1 MINCVIL
8 CGGSGSRIWPL
19 SREKL
24 PKQLLPLVNEF
35 TMLQNTIMR
44 FNKLSATTMTRF
56 TIICNIEHA
65 FLVQTQ
71 INDLALPHPLHVTIV
86 AEPMGRDTAPAV
98 AIASLLSNADETT
111 LIVPC
116 DHVFD
121 DDKFVES
128 VQAGIPHC
136 KNNIV
141 TFGITPTCP
150 ETGYGYIKTDIA
162 TNATIEFVE
171 KPNHETAC
179 KYVAAGNYYWNA
191 GVFLFRTKDML
202 ECFAKF
208 APDTLS
214 WCKATLECSQTI
226 MGILH
231 LSKETFIKCTPIS
244 IDYAIMERLCKDQDN
259 NSVKG
264 ITIPYKHLW
273 CDVGSFKSLYEL
285 LLQDGEDIQPYT
297 KHTNNIVKGDVI
309 LHDTTNSYIETENA
323 MVALVGVDNL
333 VVVNT
338 RDALLI
344 CDKNKSQDVKHV
356 VNILKAQN
364 RVERICHAKVYR
376 PWGWYCN
383 IEGND
388 TSGFKVKR
396 IAVYPGKKLSLQ
408 SHEQRSEHWVVV
420 KGNAKVQ
427 VGYDLLILHANQHVY
442 IPKKTLHRIEN
453 IGEELLEFVETQ
465 IGDYLGE
472 DDIIRYEDDFGRV

>member
-8 CGGSGSRIWPL
+8 CGGSGSRLWPL

-44 FNKLSATTMTRF
+44 FNKLSSTATTTMRF

-71 INDLALPHPLHVTIV
+71 INNLQQPVQATIV

-98 AIASLLSNADETT
+98 AIAALLSKPEETT

-121 DDKFVES
+121 DDKFIES

-141 TFGITPTCP
+141 SFGITPTCP

-191 GVFLFRTKDML
+191 GVFLFRNQDML

-208 APDTLS
+208 APDTLA
-214 WCKATLECSQTI
+214 WCKATLECSPTI

-244 IDYAIMERLCKDQDN
+244 IDYAIMEKLCKDQE

-285 LLQDGEDIQPYT
+285 LLQDGENILPYR
-297 KHTNNIVKGDVI
+297 KHANNIVKGDVI
-309 LHDTTNSYIETENA
+309 LHDTCNSYVETENA
-323 MVALVGVDNL
+323 VVALVGVDNL

-356 VNILKAQN
+356 VNALKAQN
-364 RVERICHAKVYR
+364 RV
-376 PWGWYCN
+376 
-383 IEGND
+383 
-388 TSGFKVKR
+388 
-396 IAVYPGKKLSLQ
+396 
-408 SHEQRSEHWVVV
+408 
-420 KGNAKVQ
+420 
-427 VGYDLLILHANQHVY
+427 
-442 IPKKTLHRIEN
+442 
-453 IGEELLEFVETQ
+453 
-465 IGDYLGE
+465 
-472 DDIIRYEDDFGRV
+472 